1 MFKNVFKNL
10 KLKQK
15 LIRVSVSHVSDFH
28 FSLKIP
34 VARIPIL
41 MIEADDIIDTKYI
54 MLGCCDP
61 VY

>member
-1 MFKNVFKNL
+1 MSILKKL

-15 LIRVSVSHVSDFH
+15 LIRVSISNVFDSY
-28 FSLKIP
+28 FSAKMP
-34 VARIPIL
+34 VARIAFL
-41 MIEADDIIDTKYI
+41 MIADDIIDTKYI